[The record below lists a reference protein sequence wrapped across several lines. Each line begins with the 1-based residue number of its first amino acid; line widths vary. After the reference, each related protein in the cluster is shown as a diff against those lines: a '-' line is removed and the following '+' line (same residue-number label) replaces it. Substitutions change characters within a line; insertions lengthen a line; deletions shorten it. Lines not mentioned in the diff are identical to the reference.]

1 MSLEKMLVDEHW
13 VLDSLGTHTG
23 LHLADELLIEH
34 AAGLLVERAVDSDDV
49 ALGEHLLEVLDAA
62 AANLLLLLRRQGL
75 VVVVEELLAVES
87 FQTAEDTL
95 SDTADGDGTDDL
107 VLEIVLVLGDGG
119 DVPVAAGDLL
129 VGGDE
134 VADEDEHGHD
144 DVLGDGDD
152 VGASDFSDGDT
163 AVGGVGGVEV
173 DVVGT
178 DTCGDTDLEV
188 LALSETLG
196 GDVTRVEAMGC

>member
-87 FQTAEDTL
+87 FQTAEDML